1 MLRNYLKIAIRNIYK
16 QKLNSVLNIT
26 GLALG
31 IACSLLILFHV
42 KEELSYDRN
51 WPKAARIYR
60 ITNEGLDEG
69 SHHWAVVSPLHA
81 LEIREEIP
89 EIQLTTRLAY
99 RYSNVLSYT
108 PKVGEP
114 RRFEEKGGFFSDPET
129 IEVFDLKFIEGN
141 PENSLNG
148 VNTIVLTESMAKRY
162 FRDEDPLGKT
172 ISDDSGQRLY
182 KVTGVIEDVPFN
194 THWQFDYLVSMS
206 TMYKTMK
213 ERGAEDWMVSR
224 GWAWFYTYVLM
235 QENQSIDTVR
245 AKMPDFTARFYQEFG
260 TREEILART
269 KQHLQPITDIHLF
282 SRLEQEMGPNSNI
295 IYVYVFACVA
305 LFILLIAGVNF
316 VNIATAQAFKRMK
329 EVGVRKVMGAYRHQL
344 QKQFLGESYI
354 MSLIAAAFALVIF
367 DITLPFYNQLAGKD
381 LGFVRILTPENIGF
395 IGLIIVLVGTL
406 AGLYPAFFM
415 SKFKPVNTLKNLRG
429 PGSSVTIVRK
439 GLVIFQFVISI
450 FMIFSTIT
458 IYKQLD
464 LFQNMSLGFEKDK
477 LVAIELYGGLR
488 RTIVQKTGVMK
499 TEFLRNPAI
508 SGVTVISTLPGDRFS
523 VENLRPEGTPED
535 KNLPSMRYL
544 RVDENFLEILNIQ
557 LKEGRNFTR
566 RAEYKPE
573 FILNETAVQ
582 ALELKEPVGKLGS
595 NFRGTNAEI
604 VGVVKDFNFASL
616 HDNIESLVLEYNP
629 AWAGYLLVK
638 FQGNNTADILEFLEM
653 KAREISPETLFMYT
667 FVDEHLNRLYEGEN
681 RVNEIFQAFSLLAI
695 FISCLGL
702 FGLSAYS
709 AEIRTKEIGVRKV
722 VGATVSNIVVLLTKE
737 FTKWVLISVV
747 IAWPLAYFAMNSWLQ
762 NFAYRIDIDI
772 WAFALSGIVALGV
785 AILTVSYQ
793 SVKAAIANPID
804 SLRYE

>member
-1 MLRNYLKIAIRNIYK
+1 
-16 QKLNSVLNIT
+16 
-26 GLALG
+26 
-31 IACSLLILFHV
+31 V
-42 KEELSYDRN
+42 KEELSYDRS
-51 WPKAARIYR
+51 WPKADHIYR

-69 SHHWAVVSPLHA
+69 SLHWAVVSPLHA
-81 LEIREEIP
+81 LEIGEEIP
-89 EIQLTTRLAY
+89 EIELATRLAY

-108 PKVGEP
+108 PKGGES
-114 RRFEEKGGFFSDPET
+114 RRFEEKGGFFSDPAT
-129 IEVFDLKFIEGN
+129 IEVFDLKFIKGN
-141 PENSLNG
+141 PKNALED
-148 VNTIVLTESMAKRY
+148 VNTIVLTKSMAERY
-162 FRDEDPLGKT
+162 FGDEDPMGKT
-172 ISDDSGQRLY
+172 ISDDSAQAPY
-182 KVTGVIEDVPFN
+182 KVTGVIEDVLFN
-194 THWQFDYLVSMS
+194 THWKFDYLLSMS

-224 GWAWFYTYVLM
+224 GWAWFYTYVLIHET
-235 QENQSIDTVR
+235 QTVDAVR

-260 TREEILART
+260 TREEISART
-269 KQHLQPITDIHLF
+269 KQHLQPITDIHLH

-316 VNIATAQAFKRMK
+316 INIATAQAFKRMK
-329 EVGVRKVMGAYRHQL
+329 EVGVRKVLGAYRHQL

-354 MSLIAAAFALVIF
+354 MSMIAAAFALVIF

-381 LGFVRILTPENIGF
+381 LSFVRVLTPENIGF
-395 IGLIIVLVGTL
+395 LVLIIVLVGTL

-415 SKFKPVNTLKNLRG
+415 SKFKPANTLKNLRD
-429 PGSSVTIVRK
+429 PRSSVTVIRK

-458 IYKQLD
+458 IYRQLE
-464 LFQNMSLGFEKDK
+464 LFQNMNLGFEKDK
-477 LVAIELYGGLR
+477 LVAIDLYGGLR
-488 RTIVQKTGVMK
+488 RNILQNTEVLR
-499 TEFLRNPAI
+499 TEFLRNAAI
-508 SGVTVISTLPGDRFS
+508 AGVTVISTLPGDRFS

-535 KNLPSMRYL
+535 KDLPSMRYL

-557 LKEGRNFTR
+557 LKDGRNFIR

-582 ALELKEPVGKLGS
+582 ALELKEPVGKMGS

-616 HDNIESLVLEYNP
+616 HNTIEPLVLEYNP
-629 AWAGYLLVK
+629 AWTGYLLVK
-638 FQGNNTADILEFLEM
+638 FQGNNTADVLEFLEM
-653 KAREISPETLFMYT
+653 KAKEIAPETLFMYT
-667 FVDEHLNRLYEGEN
+667 FVDEHLNRLYEGED
-681 RVNEIFQAFSLLAI
+681 RVNDIFQAFSLLAI

-722 VGATVSNIVVLLTKE
+722 VGATVTNIVVLLTKE
-737 FTKWVLISVV
+737 FTKWVLISAV

-762 NFAYRIDIDI
+762 NFAYRIDIDV
-772 WAFALSGIVALGV
+772 WAFILSGVVAIGV

-793 SVKAAIANPID
+793 SIKAAIANPID